1 MLSALPNTQ
10 YLRWA
15 RDSVGA
21 EELALLP
28 DLAVVINVGRAEVVD
43 EDAMWAALQQPVDG
57 GGCSRLAYGS
67 DVWWAE
73 GLPAAAVKRGATVQ
87 SNAPLS
93 AAPSP
98 VAEEGVPQEAAT
110 EAQSGSGSGSGPA
123 PEPPATLDVF
133 DSVERK
139 YGSKYPMHELDNVVM
154 TPHYGGGRGLPGV
167 EPARANALGELI
179 RTIVAEKQW
188 PSGANLEMGY

>member
-1 MLSALPNTQ
+1 MCWTGHH
-10 YLRWA
+10 
-15 RDSVGA
+15 VGA

-43 EDAMWAALQQPVDG
+43 EDAMWTALQQPVDG
-57 GGCSRLAYGS
+57 GGCSRVAYGS

-93 AAPSP
+93 TAPSST
-98 VAEEGVPQEAAT
+98 VEEGVPKDAVPEAA
-110 EAQSGSGSGSGPA
+110 SGSASRL
-123 PEPPATLDVF
+123 EPVPPTTDVF

-154 TPHYGGGRGLPGV
+154 TPHYGGGRGLPRV
-167 EPARANALGELI
+167 EPARANALGELV
-179 RTIVAEKQW
+179 RAIVTEKQW
-188 PSGANLEMGY
+188 PSGANLEIGY

>member
-1 MLSALPNTQ
+1 MLSAAPDAPC
-10 YLRWA
+10 LRWTGHY
-15 RDSVGA
+15 VGA

-57 GGCSRLAYGS
+57 SRCPRVAYGS

-87 SNAPLS
+87 SNAPV
-93 AAPSP
+93 ATTPSP
-98 VAEEGVPQEAAT
+98 TAEEGVPKKAVPIGSA
-110 EAQSGSGSGSGPA
+110 SGLE
-123 PEPPATLDVF
+123 PEPPTVIDVF

-154 TPHYGGGRGLPGV
+154 TPHYGGGRGLPG
-167 EPARANALGELI
+167 RA
-179 RTIVAEKQW
+179 W
-188 PSGANLEMGY
+188 

>member
-1 MLSALPNTQ
+1 MLALGWG
-10 YLRWA
+10 LRNY
-15 RDSVGA
+15 VGA

-28 DLAVVINVGRAEVVD
+28 DLAVIINVGRAEVVD

-57 GGCSRLAYGS
+57 GGCSRVAYGS

-73 GLPAAAVKRGATVQ
+73 GLPAAAVNRGATVQ
-87 SNAPLS
+87 STAPMS
-93 AAPSP
+93 ATPSP
-98 VAEEGVPQEAAT
+98 TAEEGVPQEAAP
-110 EAQSGSGSGSGPA
+110 EARSGSASGSRA
-123 PEPPATLDVF
+123 EPEPTAAVDVF
-133 DSVERK
+133 DSIERK

-179 RTIVAEKQW
+179 RTIVAEQQW